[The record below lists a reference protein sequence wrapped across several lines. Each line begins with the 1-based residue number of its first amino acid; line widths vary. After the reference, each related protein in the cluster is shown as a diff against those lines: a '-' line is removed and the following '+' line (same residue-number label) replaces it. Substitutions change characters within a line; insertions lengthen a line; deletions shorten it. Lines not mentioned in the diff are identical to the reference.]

1 MDTSVSRTLFSQRA
15 NQLTSSAIREILKI
29 TERPEVISFAGGLP
43 SPEGFPIPELRVAF
57 DRVLS
62 TQGATALQYGRTEG
76 YTPLREWVAQDLSRP
91 GLAVDP
97 EEVLIVSGSQ
107 QALDMLGKLFIDQGS
122 PVLVEAPSYLGAL
135 QSFSQFQ
142 PEYRAVPTDER
153 GLVPE
158 ALSDGLVRD
167 ARFIY
172 VLPNFQNPT
181 GLTLDRA
188 RRQALVERCAAV
200 GLPIIEDDPYG
211 ELRYAG
217 EPQPGLLELGRPAGA
232 TVIRLGTFSKVLAP
246 GMRLGYVVAP
256 RHIISK
262 LVQIK
267 QATDLHTATVTQ
279 MAVYE
284 AVRNGF
290 LREHLPKVRELYRRQ
305 CGYML
310 DALQEYFPAD
320 ARWTRPEGG
329 MFIWVTLRPSI
340 DTTQLLQAAIQR
352 NVAFVPGAPFYA
364 GADAPSNTLRLSFVT
379 VPEDRIRHGVRTLG
393 ELIGPAPARE

>member
-1 MDTSVSRTLFSQRA
+1 MDMSVSRTLFSQRA

-43 SPEGFPIPELRVAF
+43 SPEGFPIPELRAAF

-91 GLAVDP
+91 GLDIDP

-142 PEYRAVPTDER
+142 PQYRAVPTDER

-158 ALSDGLVRD
+158 ALGEDLARD

-188 RRQALVERCAAV
+188 RRQALVERCARL

-217 EPQPGLLELGRPAGA
+217 EPQPGLLELGRPVGA

-284 AVRNGF
+284 AVRGGF

-310 DALQEYFPAD
+310 DALQEYFPSD
-320 ARWTRPEGG
+320 AHWTRPEGG
-329 MFIWVTLRPSI
+329 MFIWVRLRESI

-364 GADAPSNTLRLSFVT
+364 VDAPVNTLRLSFVT
-379 VPEDRIRHGVRTLG
+379 VPEDRIRAGVRTLG
-393 ELIGPAPARE
+393 ELIGPAPARG